1 MSQSEPS
8 YKQQNFEKP
17 QSTKPV
23 CNRIAIVFDFDETL
37 GSDTYD
43 EAIKSLGLDVQAF
56 RQKYYEPLKEQDW
69 DHTLAR
75 AYTLIQESQRRE
87 PGDRITRD
95 RLIQIGQN
103 LQMFDGLDAMF
114 DRLHHR
120 VHELNPKVE
129 LEFYIISGGIE
140 EIACHTPI
148 SSHFKKIWACQFQ
161 YNSQGEIEFIK
172 RSVSHT
178 EKTRYLMQIA
188 SGDHN
193 VEQNGRSFAYRD
205 VPENQLHVPLSQV
218 IYVGDG
224 ASDLPC
230 FSIVNDESGITLG
243 VYKDAQEWN
252 EQIQVT
258 ESQRVTNLA
267 AADYREES
275 ELMRSLLLSVE
286 SLCKQIALRQL
297 SVGE

>member
-1 MSQSEPS
+1 MSQAQPS

-17 QSTKPV
+17 QATKPV

-37 GSDTYD
+37 GTDTYD
-43 EAIKSLGLDVQAF
+43 ELIKHLELDVQAF
-56 RQKYYEPLKEQDW
+56 RQQYYEPLKAQDW

-87 PGDRITRD
+87 PEDRITRD
-95 RLIQIGQN
+95 RLIQVGQN
-103 LQMFDGLDAMF
+103 FQTFDGLDAMF
-114 DRLHHR
+114 DRLQQC
-120 VHELNPKVE
+120 VHALNPSIE

-140 EIACHTPI
+140 EIICHTRI
-148 SSHFKKIWACQFQ
+148 ASYFKKIWACQFHF
-161 YNSQGEIEFIK
+161 NAQGEIEFLK
-172 RSVSHT
+172 RAVSHT
-178 EKTRYLMQIA
+178 EKTRYLMQVA

-205 VPENQLHVPLSQV
+205 VPEDQLHVPLSQV

-230 FSIVNDESGITLG
+230 FSVINDEGGIALG
-243 VYKDAQEWN
+243 VYKDAQEWS

-267 AADYREES
+267 AADYREDS
-275 ELMRSLLLSVE
+275 ELMRSLILSVE